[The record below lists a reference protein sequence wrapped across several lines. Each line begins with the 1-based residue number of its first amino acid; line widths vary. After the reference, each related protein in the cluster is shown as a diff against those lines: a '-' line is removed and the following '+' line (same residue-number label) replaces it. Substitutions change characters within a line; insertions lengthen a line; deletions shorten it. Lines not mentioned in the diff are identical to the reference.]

1 MKKIKYIVFGVFSL
15 LTMVTTSCSNFLE
28 EEPLDLKTDGQ
39 FWTSDADAQSAV
51 NMVYSGGV
59 PYLYGGR
66 NTGWQPTRLMYNGLL
81 SGLFVDDKKDGD
93 LSSNMETLNINF
105 QTVAGD
111 VGELWRE
118 PYVSIGRCNVLAK
131 RLPQM
136 VEAGIISEAVRMN
149 YWLRHIS
156 SVLGL
161 IFSLLRNLVVKMVK
175 LKAVVME
182 EYHWFLNLMRLLT
195 HQ

>member
-1 MKKIKYIVFGVFSL
+1 
-15 LTMVTTSCSNFLE
+15 MVTTSCSNFLE

-93 LSSNMETLNINF
+93 FSSNMETLNINF

-136 VEAGIISEAVRMN
+136 VEAGIISEDRKNELLAQAYFFRAWS
-149 YWLRHIS
+149 Y
-156 SVLGL
+156 
-161 IFSLLRNLVVKMVK
+161 FSLLRNLVVKMVK

>member
-81 SGLFVDDKKDGD
+81 SGL
-93 LSSNMETLNINF
+93 
-105 QTVAGD
+105 
-111 VGELWRE
+111 LWMTR
-118 PYVSIGRCNVLAK
+118 
-131 RLPQM
+131 
-136 VEAGIISEAVRMN
+136 
-149 YWLRHIS
+149 
-156 SVLGL
+156 
-161 IFSLLRNLVVKMVK
+161 KMVISPLIWK
-175 LKAVVME
+175 
-182 EYHWFLNLMRLLT
+182 H
-195 HQ
+195 

>member
-118 PYVSIGRCNVLAK
+118 PYVSDR
-131 RLPQM
+131 
-136 VEAGIISEAVRMN
+136 
-149 YWLRHIS
+149 
-156 SVLGL
+156 
-161 IFSLLRNLVVKMVK
+161 SL
-175 LKAVVME
+175 
-182 EYHWFLNLMRLLT
+182 
-195 HQ
+195 